1 MGAIRGAMAGLA
13 IYIRP
18 KTGTSYRPYK
28 RIEERRG
35 VKTGTFQGPFYIRP
49 TNPDGSQPWV
59 RLDASAFEQAKS
71 ERDRK
76 ERGETLPSE
85 TPANRMPIGAAI
97 ANFIDSKKRKS
108 RATVQN
114 YTAILNEFL
123 DHITVKFID
132 EITSKVFDEY
142 ISWLEDDR
150 DAAPKTIKN
159 KTQVVVFMLKAAGV
173 QKPSAMVKDL
183 VPVVEEE
190 PAVPY
195 DQKDLEKL
203 FEFMEESKD
212 REEFQR
218 YSFFLV
224 TAGREKEIAHA
235 QWRDIVVKGT
245 VPHFV
250 IQAKT
255 YTKSNGTQGAFSPKS
270 HERREVPLTRE
281 LVDMLTA
288 LKKASKSDWIF
299 PNENGDPDGHFLR
312 KFKKIAFE
320 AGLNCGKCKTTRR
333 EGRYEK
339 KTVEKVCSTYS
350 EGCEQHYLHRLRKT
364 RASFWHT
371 HQVPLRTIQLW
382 LGHKSL
388 ETTQKYLGIE
398 NAEAV
403 VEKINKPMF

>member
-1 MGAIRGAMAGLA
+1 MAGLA

-35 VKTGTFQGPFYIRP
+35 VKTGTFHGPFYIRP

-123 DHITVKFID
+123 DHITVKFVD

-173 QKPSAMVKDL
+173 QKPSSMVKDL

-212 REEFQR
+212 QEEFQR

-320 AGLNCGKCKTTRR
+320 AGLNCGKCKTTRQ

-371 HQVPLRTIQLW
+371 HQVPLRTIQHW

>member
-1 MGAIRGAMAGLA
+1 MAGLA
-13 IYIRP
+13 IYTRP

-35 VKTGTFQGPFYIRP
+35 IKTGTFQGPFYIRP

-85 TPANRMPIGAAI
+85 TPANRIPIGAAI

-123 DHITVKFID
+123 DHSTVKFID

-250 IQAKT
+250 VQAKT

-320 AGLNCGKCKTTRR
+320 AGLNCGKCKTTRQ

-371 HQVPLRTIQLW
+371 HQVPLRTIQHW

>member
-1 MGAIRGAMAGLA
+1 MAGLA
-13 IYIRP
+13 IYHRP

-35 VKTGTFQGPFYIRP
+35 VKTGAFEGPFYIRP

-59 RLDASAFEQAKS
+59 PLDAQTFETAKD

-76 ERGETLPSE
+76 LRGEKIAAD
-85 TPANRMPIGAAI
+85 TPANRISIGAAI
-97 ANFIDSKKRKS
+97 ASFIDSKKRKS

-132 EITSKVFDEY
+132 EVTSKVLDDY
-142 ISWLEDDR
+142 ISWLESER

-190 PAVPY
+190 PAEPY
-195 DQKDLEKL
+195 HQKELERL
-203 FEFMEESKD
+203 FESMEEAED
-212 REEFQR
+212 QENFQR

-224 TAGREKEIAHA
+224 TAAREKEVAHA
-235 QWRDIVVKGT
+235 QWKDIVMKGA

-250 IQAKT
+250 IQTKK
-255 YTKSNGTQGAFSPKS
+255 YQKSNGEEGAFNPKN

-281 LVDMLTA
+281 VVDVLTA
-288 LKKASKSDWIF
+288 RKKSSKSDWIF
-299 PNENGDPDGHFLR
+299 PNQNGDPEGHFLR
-312 KFKKIAFE
+312 KFKKVAFE
-320 AGLNCGKCKTTRR
+320 AGLNCGKCKTTRQ
-333 EGRYEK
+333 EGRYDK
-339 KTVEKVCSTYS
+339 QTVEKTCKTYN

-371 HQVPLRTIQLW
+371 HQVPLRTIQHY
-382 LGHKSL
+382 LGHKNL

-398 NAEAV
+398 NAEAMLD
-403 VEKINKPMF
+403 KINKPMF

>member
-1 MGAIRGAMAGLA
+1 MPGLA
-13 IYIRP
+13 IYNRP
-18 KTGTSYRPYK
+18 KTGASYRPYK
-28 RIEERRG
+28 RVEERRG
-35 VKTGTFQGPFYIRP
+35 VKTGAFEGPFYIRP

-59 RLDASAFEQAKS
+59 RLDAPTFEQAKA

-76 ERGETLPSE
+76 ERGEKIAAE
-85 TPANRMPIGAAI
+85 TPANRFSIGDAI
-97 ANFIDSKKRKS
+97 AAFIDSKKRKS

-132 EITSKVFDEY
+132 EITSKVLDEY
-142 ISWLEDDR
+142 ITWLEER
-150 DAAPKTIKN
+150 GAAPKTIKN

-173 QKPSAMVKDL
+173 QKPSAIVKDL

-190 PAVPY
+190 PAEPY
-195 DQKDLEKL
+195 HQMELEKL
-203 FEFMEESKD
+203 FEFMEEAED
-212 REEFQR
+212 QENFQR

-224 TAGREKEIAHA
+224 TAAREKEVAHA
-235 QWRDIVVKGT
+235 QWKDIVMKGT

-255 YTKSNGTQGAFSPKS
+255 YTKSDGTEGAFSPKN

-281 LVDMLTA
+281 LVDVLTA
-288 LKKASKSDWIF
+288 RKKTSKSNWIF
-299 PNENGDPDGHFLR
+299 PNQNGDPEGHFLR
-312 KFKKIAFE
+312 KFKKVAFE
-320 AGLNCGKCKTTRR
+320 AGLNCGKCKTTRQ
-333 EGRYEK
+333 EGRYDK
-339 KTVEKVCSTYS
+339 QTVEKTCKTYN

-371 HQVPLRTIQLW
+371 HQVPLRTIQHY
-382 LGHKSL
+382 LGHKNL
-388 ETTQKYLGIE
+388 DTTQKYLGIE

-403 VEKINKPMF
+403 IDKINKPMF

>member
-1 MGAIRGAMAGLA
+1 VAGLA
-13 IYIRP
+13 IYNRP
-18 KTGTSYRPYK
+18 KTGTTYRPYK

-35 VKTGTFQGPFYIRP
+35 VKTGAFEGPFYIRP
-49 TNPDGSQPWV
+49 TNPNGSQPWV
-59 RLDASAFEQAKS
+59 RLDAQTFEMAKS

-76 ERGETLPSE
+76 ENGEAIAAE
-85 TPANRMPIGAAI
+85 TPANRISIGAAI
-97 ANFIDSKKRKS
+97 AKFIDSKKRKS
-108 RATVQN
+108 RATQQN

-123 DHITVKFID
+123 DYISVKYID
-132 EITSKVFDEY
+132 EITPKVIDEY
-142 ISWLEDDR
+142 ISWLEKER

-195 DQKDLEKL
+195 EQKDLETL
-203 FEFMEESKD
+203 FEIMEKAKD

-224 TAGREKEIAHA
+224 TACREKEVAHA
-235 QWRDIVVKGT
+235 QWKDIVVKGT

-250 IQAKT
+250 VQAKT
-255 YTKSNGTQGAFSPKS
+255 YTKSNGEEGAFSPKN

-281 LVDMLTA
+281 LVDLLTA
-288 LKKASKSDWIF
+288 RKKASKSNWIF
-299 PNENGDPDGHFLR
+299 PNENGDPEGHFLR

-320 AGLNCGKCKTTRR
+320 AGLNCGKCKTTRQ
-333 EGRYEK
+333 EGRYDK
-339 KTVEKVCSTYS
+339 KTVEKVCSTYN
-350 EGCEQHYLHRLRKT
+350 EGCELHYLHRLRKT
-364 RASFWHT
+364 RATFWHT
-371 HQVPLRTIQLW
+371 HQVPLRTIQYY
-382 LGHKSL
+382 LGHKDL
-388 ETTQKYLGIE
+388 NTTQKYLGIE
-398 NAEAV
+398 SAEAV